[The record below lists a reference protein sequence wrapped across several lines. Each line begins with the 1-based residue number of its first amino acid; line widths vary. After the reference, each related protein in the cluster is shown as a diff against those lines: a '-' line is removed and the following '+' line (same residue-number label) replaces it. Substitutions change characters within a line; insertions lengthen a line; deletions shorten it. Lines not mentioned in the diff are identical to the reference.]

1 MTVNS
6 TWLPAVRQGRPAV
19 AWSTVLP
26 LAAAM
31 AYADGFWMLSA
42 RGAVGAIERTQ
53 APFTSWWRES
63 TLVIPF
69 FVVAVLGAAVLAL
82 RWFGPAP
89 RTPRATVA
97 TAALVVGLGSI
108 TGIAALAA
116 SSAYDYKLESE
127 QLQFMNSMRGICV
140 GDCLDQAR
148 QSTLGTQVK
157 AVLLVSGFLVV
168 TNLLL
173 VAWVVAVKGGRLNLT
188 SVTQHDGASEAGGGA
203 RSRARDLRVVLAA
216 VLIGSATIHAAVV
229 PGQLAAWTAAGVLF
243 IVLSVAELVVA
254 ALIQVSQ
261 RRVMLIIAAAV
272 SAVPLVLWIYSRT
285 AGLPFGPAAGL
296 PDRRRN
302 TGHHLL
308 PAGNR
313 RADHRDRAV
322 AFGRL
327 PAAHAAGVATRPCA
341 GCRCGD
347 RRHRPRVRGNR
358 ARLVRRGESGWPA
371 RNDDVPLTPTTS
383 PVVRRDSDRPVGPP
397 FRRRA
402 PRPMRGPRIRQGSL
416 AITAHNSRTRL
427 SPRASPAFE
436 THHHRSR
443 SHSRH
448 GLVE

>member
-1 MTVNS
+1 MPAPPTPGGAGTDPAQDEQDTMTVNS

-203 RSRARDLRVVLAA
+203 RSRARNLRVVLAA

-296 PDRRRN
+296 PVAVGIPDIICC
-302 TGHHLL
+302 LL
-308 PAGNR
+308 EIVALIIAIVLLRSADSLQRTPLAWPHVRALAVVAVIAVTALGFAATVPAWF
-313 RADHRDRAV
+313 D
-322 AFGRL
+322 
-327 PAAHAAGVATRPCA
+327 AANPDGQPGMT
-341 GCRCGD
+341 
-347 RRHRPRVRGNR
+347 
-358 ARLVRRGESGWPA
+358 
-371 RNDDVPLTPTTS
+371 
-383 PVVRRDSDRPVGPP
+383 
-397 FRRRA
+397 
-402 PRPMRGPRIRQGSL
+402 M
-416 AITAHNSRTRL
+416 
-427 SPRASPAFE
+427 
-436 THHHRSR
+436 
-443 SHSRH
+443 SH
-448 GLVE
+448 